1 MHELYGSSTIGRAT
15 EGALVSTRNESGSVR
30 SWDEARFTA
39 FYEATAPALG
49 RYLLRV
55 TGDPSMADDVLQE
68 AYMRLLRTS
77 LPEMDEAALRS
88 YLFRTAT
95 HLVYDHWRRVRR
107 ERKVLGRL
115 RDEAGPARPLPPEA
129 ADVMTVFH
137 RLSIRERTLLWL
149 AHVEE
154 YDHREIARIVGVGER
169 SVRVLLFRARRKMAR
184 LLKARGLSS
193 MANGEQRTANGK

>member
-1 MHELYGSSTIGRAT
+1 MDGLRGFHAARMAT
-15 EGALVSTRNESGSVR
+15 EGALVNAQSDSGPTRP
-30 SWDEARFTA
+30 WDEARFTA

-55 TGDPSMADDVLQE
+55 TGDPAMADDILQE

-88 YLFRTAT
+88 YLFQTAT
-95 HLVYDHWRRVRR
+95 HLVYDHWRRTRR
-107 ERKVLGRL
+107 ERRALARL
-115 RDEAGPARPLPPEA
+115 RDEAAPARPSSPEA
-129 ADVMTVFH
+129 ADVMAAFH
-137 RLSIRERTLLWL
+137 RLSVRERALLWL

-154 YDHREIARIVGVGER
+154 YDHRAIARIVGVGER

-184 LLKARGLSS
+184 LL
-193 MANGEQRTANGK
+193 GK